1 MERSSRLRPLDA
13 WRAIR
18 ALVANPEDTA
28 QAFRVVAALSG
39 KSGERLYQRF
49 RRSESGARILEERPE
64 LADTL
69 NDLDRL
75 GALPE
80 ATFGRSMADF
90 FKREQLSV
98 GGLEE
103 AGAAAGTEVPG
114 EEACEERRYFYNRL
128 RDQHDIHHV
137 MTGYGRDVRGE
148 AAVLAFSGIQT
159 RNFGIVFIPLY
170 VLFKAGFRSEIG
182 KMIRHGFRRGWRARW
197 VVDAE
202 WEKLMSCPLD
212 QVRERLKLGP
222 PPVYEAIR
230 FEGAPRLAT
239 RS

>member
-28 QAFRVVAALSG
+28 QAFRFVAALS
-39 KSGERLYQRF
+39 
-49 RRSESGARILEERPE
+49 
-64 LADTL
+64 
-69 NDLDRL
+69 
-75 GALPE
+75 

-90 FKREQLSV
+90 FKRGQLSV

-128 RDQHDIHHV
+128 RDQHDIYHV

-159 RNFGIVFIPLY
+159 RNFGIAFIPLY

>member
-1 MERSSRLRPLDA
+1 MERSTRLRPLDA

-18 ALVANPEDTA
+18 ALVANPDDTA
-28 QAFRVVAALSG
+28 QAFRVVSALSG
-39 KSGERLYQRF
+39 KSGERLYRRF

-98 GGLEE
+98 GGLEQAGAE
-103 AGAAAGTEVPG
+103 AGSEVSG
-114 EEACEERRYFYNRL
+114 EEAGEERRYFYNRL
-128 RDQHDIHHV
+128 RDQHDIYHV
-137 MTGYGRDVRGE
+137 VTGYGRDLRGE

-159 RNFGIVFIPLY
+159 RNFGIAFIPLY
-170 VLFKAGFRSEIG
+170 ILFKAGFRSEIG
-182 KMIRHGFRRGWRARW
+182 KLVRDGFRRGWRARW
-197 VVDAE
+197 VVDVE
-202 WEKLMSCPLD
+202 WEKLMLLPLD
-212 QVRERLKLGP
+212 EVRELLALGP
-222 PPVYEAIR
+222 PPVYEAVR
-230 FEGAPRLAT
+230 SKGAPQLESA
-239 RS
+239 

>member
-1 MERSSRLRPLDA
+1 MERSTRLRPLDA

-18 ALVANPEDTA
+18 TLVENPDDTA

-39 KSGERLYQRF
+39 KSGERLYRRF

-69 NDLDRL
+69 TDLDRL

-80 ATFGRSMADF
+80 ETLGRSMADF

-103 AGAAAGTEVPG
+103 AGAAAGSQASG
-114 EEACEERRYFYNRL
+114 EEIGEERRYFYNRL
-128 RDQHDIHHV
+128 RDQHDVYHV
-137 MTGYGRDVRGE
+137 VTGYGRDLRGE

-159 RNFGIVFIPLY
+159 RNFGIAFIPLY
-170 VLFKAGFRSEIG
+170 ILFKAGFRSEIG
-182 KMIRHGFRRGWRARW
+182 KLIGHGFRRGWRARW

-202 WEKLMSCPLD
+202 WEKLMLRPLD
-212 QVRERLKLGP
+212 EVRELLALGP
-222 PPVYEAIR
+222 PPVYEAVR
-230 FEGAPRLAT
+230 SEGAPQLESA
-239 RS
+239 